1 MSWWLKISQ
10 WAVLL
15 SMSIFVKER
24 GVLLKVVSLSVT
36 NLVRQLH
43 FLLKDFF
50 YTYICSVRV
59 NYKCLLCISR
69 VEVVGFKLS

>member
-1 MSWWLKISQ
+1 MSTEHMTAFVSRSLPCPACSMSWWLKISQ
-10 WAVLL
+10 CAVLL

-50 YTYICSVRV
+50 Y
-59 NYKCLLCISR
+59 LHM
-69 VEVVGFKLS
+69 